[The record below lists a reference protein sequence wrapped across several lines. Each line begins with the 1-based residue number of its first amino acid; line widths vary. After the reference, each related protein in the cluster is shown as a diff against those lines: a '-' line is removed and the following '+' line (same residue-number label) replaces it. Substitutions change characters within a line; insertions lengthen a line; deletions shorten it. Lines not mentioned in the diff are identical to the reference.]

1 MESNGWFAVSECL
14 RLTKYNFSLQTIA
27 LCLRGAP
34 GAVID
39 MISRKWLLHSYVMS
53 VLL

>member
-1 MESNGWFAVSECL
+1 MDSNGWFTVSEDL
-14 RLTKYNFSLQTIA
+14 GLTKYNFSLQTITVR
-27 LCLRGAP
+27 LGGAP